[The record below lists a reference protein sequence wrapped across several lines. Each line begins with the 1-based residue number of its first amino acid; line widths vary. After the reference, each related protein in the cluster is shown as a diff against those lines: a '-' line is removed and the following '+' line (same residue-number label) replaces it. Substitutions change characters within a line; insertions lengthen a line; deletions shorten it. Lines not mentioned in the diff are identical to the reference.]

1 MQDIEPEIDARKGSR
16 MKRFGIAL
24 VLATA
29 VSMWVAAPAMAQYPG
44 PPTAGVGD
52 SNPSPGETTTVFGAN
67 WCPGSTVDILFDGHK
82 IGTAQVDSTGH
93 FSKAITIPANASP
106 GHHTITVVGLD
117 FECDDVR
124 TVNIGIF
131 VSGGGAGGAG
141 AGGGGLAF
149 TGANISVGAVIL
161 AALVI
166 VGLAALTAGRRRKAT
181 AEK

>member
-1 MQDIEPEIDARKGSR
+1 

-29 VSMWVAAPAMAQYPG
+29 LGMWAAAPAMAQYG
-44 PPTAGVGD
+44 EDPTAGVGD

-82 IGTAQVDSTGH
+82 IGTGQVDSEGN
-93 FSKAITIPANASP
+93 FSEPVTIPANASP

-117 FECDDVR
+117 FACENVR
-124 TVNIGIF
+124 SVNIGIF
-131 VSGGGAGGAG
+131 VSGGAGAGGA
-141 AGGGGLAF
+141 GLAF

-166 VGLAALTAGRRRKAT
+166 VGLAAITAGRRRKAT

>member
-1 MQDIEPEIDARKGSR
+1 

-29 VSMWVAAPAMAQYPG
+29 LGMLVAAPAQAQYQ
-44 PPTAGVGD
+44 PPTAGVDD
-52 SNPSPGETTTVFGAN
+52 SNPSPGETVTISGAR
-67 WCPGSTVDILFDGHK
+67 WCPGSTVDILFDDHK
-82 IGTAQVDSTGH
+82 IGTGQVDSEGN
-93 FSKAITIPANASP
+93 FSEPITIPANASP
-106 GHHTITVVGLD
+106 GHHVISVVGLD
-117 FECDDVR
+117 FACEDVR

-131 VSGGGAGGAG
+131 ISGGGAGGA
-141 AGGGGLAF
+141 GGLAF

-166 VGLAALTAGRRRKAT
+166 VGLAAITAGRRRKAT